1 MSSDKEILALEDK
14 RYAAMCGGDFAALE
28 AMLHDELLYTHSSG
42 LTDTKATWLASLR
55 SGKTK
60 YKSAACSDRKVRL
73 AGDTALVTGRAAI
86 QAEINGQ
93 PRSLRLVFLNA
104 WTKTPNGWKFIAWQ
118 STPQPTTNQMGVQPA
133 RVHHPVRPR
142 RPGDRMKFL
151 RRTFLHLAAGAAAL
165 PALSRIARA
174 QAYPSRPVRI
184 ISGFPPGG
192 VNDTYARLIGQ
203 WLSER
208 LGQQFFVDNLPAPVP
223 TIPPRS

>member
-60 YKSAACSDRKVRL
+60 YKSATCSDRKVRL

-86 QAEINGQ
+86 EAEINGQ

-104 WTKTPNGWKFIAWQ
+104 WTQTPKGWKFIAWHCDIYQYWAIILVIAARRLRGKNPQRRETRRSTGDAVDDLRVRHQHQRLREHLTSRLCPDYSPSPTRQ
-118 STPQPTTNQMGVQPA
+118 STKHIELMPEEE
-133 RVHHPVRPR
+133 RE
-142 RPGDRMKFL
+142 KL
-151 RRTFLHLAAGAAAL
+151 RKSIR
-165 PALSRIARA
+165 
-174 QAYPSRPVRI
+174 
-184 ISGFPPGG
+184 
-192 VNDTYARLIGQ
+192 
-203 WLSER
+203 
-208 LGQQFFVDNLPAPVP
+208 
-223 TIPPRS
+223 